1 MSKTQQLF
9 YTSTQKGE
17 KMIST
22 MNLNTPC
29 MIQVYNKE
37 NACVG
42 KFNMV
47 LLETI
52 DDVFSSLGSSCK
64 QVIYFHLEKNFAIK
78 KKEIPLK
85 IEDFANALEQLFGD
99 GARFIE
105 LRIIAAL
112 HKRTPNFTYTPA
124 SGDLVFADYLTSLR
138 HFLINKK
145 RGFPNS

>member
-1 MSKTQQLF
+1 
-9 YTSTQKGE
+9 
-17 KMIST
+17 
-22 MNLNTPC
+22 
-29 MIQVYNKE
+29 
-37 NACVG
+37 
-42 KFNMV
+42 MV

-105 LRIIAAL
+105 LKIIATL
-112 HKRTPNFTYTPA
+112 HKRTPNFTHTPA

-138 HFLINKK
+138 RFLITRNCKSDAGLYIKGKQDGPQLLQSKTK
-145 RGFPNS
+145 RIFS